1 MPTYN
6 FKHIETNEIIEKVMK
21 ISERDNFLKENPSYE
36 PVIITAPSLGD
47 PIRLG
52 IKKPDAGFKEVLSKA
67 KEAHPKSTINTW

>member
-6 FKHIETNEIIEKVMK
+6 FKHIETQEIIEKVMK
-21 ISERDNFLKENPSYE
+21 ISERDKFLQENPSYE